1 MKNILIA
8 LLVLTAVLMG
18 GKAFA
23 DENVQAPSAAAPDG
37 KAAAQGMAP
46 PDENTAAPDAAAA
59 NGGQSGEDVEDSQG
73 EEEEAPEAPAAEVTH
88 YQLAPEIDTWLGYR
102 FFDMQGS
109 RKAAEYEY
117 PYSSVVGGLKM
128 LYVPLPTRW
137 EADLDWVNPN
147 DWNADASLGYRDILK
162 INYTGWAL
170 WRNYNHYGLIGRVPT
185 NDRAPGAS
193 YFTDDQ
199 DNRLSL
205 VIKWPDRPYHFFMNL
220 RQFEKDGTVQ
230 ARYYEG
236 TSVKGSRSRDI
247 DWITRDL
254 TAGIN
259 GHFGPVEAEYSHTT
273 KTFDPHKDVALVD
286 VMNGSDLYH
295 SVVPQFDENLDSV
308 KIHTDY
314 TGRISADAQYIN
326 GERENQ
332 HSQAEVNYQRA
343 YGDFNLIPL
352 PGLTMVVRYRFNQTH
367 ETVPTL
373 VPGTPPNLTAKTV
386 NPIDDRDNKAQVAFR
401 YSPVTLIAFKAEYSF
416 ENLKRYNA
424 DLWSNPQIIS
434 QHILAPFGTIPSEQ
448 NIHKITAGVTSR
460 PARWVDFKGSFEY
473 TYTEEP
479 AYALSPKN
487 SYKVRADANFMPL
500 PEITSNVH
508 YRMSSESNGLA
519 NMHTKYDNPGI
530 QAVWAPPGPF
540 TLSVNYDYFR
550 YRIDRDI
557 LLFQANYTT
566 PFPEERAPY
575 TDQAHVYSVGGTYSF
590 PIPLTADA
598 EFYQSFGSGS
608 FRINEALGL
617 FNTLDVGLLADM
629 AVRETGGRITG
640 RYTLPK
646 DWGLSLT
653 YDINNYVDFKSNTLG
668 GSQSGPQNGTAQTVM
683 IVASKKW

>member
-23 DENVQAPSAAAPDG
+23 DETAAAPALTAPDE
-37 KAAAQGMAP
+37 AQG
-46 PDENTAAPDAAAA
+46 T
-59 NGGQSGEDVEDSQG
+59 QDVEGTQDAEEPQ
-73 EEEEAPEAPAAEVTH
+73 EEEAPEAPAAEVTH
-88 YQLAPEIDTWLGYR
+88 YSLAPETDTWLGYR
-102 FFDMQGS
+102 FFDLQGS

-117 PYSSVVGGLKM
+117 PYSSIVGGLKM

-137 EADLDWVNPN
+137 EADLDWISPN

-185 NDRAPGAS
+185 DDRAPGAF

-230 ARYYEG
+230 ARFYHG
-236 TSVKGSRSRDI
+236 ANVKGSRSRDI

-259 GHFGPVEAEYSHTT
+259 GHFGPVEAEYSHTV
-273 KTFDPHKDVALVD
+273 KTFDPHKQVALVD
-286 VMNGSDLYH
+286 VMNGSDLHH
-295 SVVPQFDENLDSV
+295 SVVPQFNENLDSV

-326 GERENQ
+326 GERDNE
-332 HSQAEVNYQRA
+332 HSRTELNYQRA

-352 PGLTMVVRYRFNQTH
+352 PGLTMVVRYRFNRTS
-367 ETVPTL
+367 ETVPGSVT
-373 VPGTPPNLTAKTV
+373 VDPGRTGFPK
-386 NPIDDRDNKAQVAFR
+386 NPIDDRDNKAEVAFR

-479 AYALSPKN
+479 AYALSPKD

-508 YRMSSESNGLA
+508 YRFASESNGLA

-608 FRINEALGL
+608 FRINEALGA

-646 DWGLSLT
+646 DWGLTLT
-653 YDINNYVDFKSNTLG
+653 YDINNYMDFKSNTLG